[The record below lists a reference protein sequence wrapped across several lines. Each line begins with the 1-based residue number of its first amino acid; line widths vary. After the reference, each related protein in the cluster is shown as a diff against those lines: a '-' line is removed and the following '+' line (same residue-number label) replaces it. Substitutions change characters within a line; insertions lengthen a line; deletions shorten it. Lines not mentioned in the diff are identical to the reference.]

1 MAEVTLKNQFAADE
15 SPVSSEVI
23 KAGVVSGLIGGV
35 LMAAY
40 AMAAGVVLKQ
50 GAFAIPKL
58 IGATFRGPE
67 ALLSGP
73 GTIAWG
79 IVLHLIVS
87 AAFGVLFATLVRR
100 DTPRPASMLA
110 GIAFAL
116 GLFVMMM
123 FVVVPVTNPVM
134 ANRVSMMIG
143 TTLVMHLLYGIGLGL
158 APTLRRVFVQKAPP
172 VVRTPT
178 RITISAR

>member
-1 MAEVTLKNQFAADE
+1 MAEVILKNRFAVDE
-15 SPVSSEVI
+15 SPVSGEVI
-23 KAGVVSGLIGGV
+23 KAGVVSGLLGGV

-40 AMAAGVVLKQ
+40 AMIAGLALKQ
-50 GAFAIPKL
+50 GAFAIPQL

-73 GTIAWG
+73 GTIVWG
-79 IVLHLIVS
+79 VALHLIVS

-110 GIAFAL
+110 GIAFSL
-116 GLFVMMM
+116 GIFVMMM
-123 FVVVPVTNPVM
+123 FVVVPVANPVM

-143 TTLVMHLLYGIGLGL
+143 TTLVMHVLFGVGVGL
-158 APTLRRVFVQKAPP
+158 APAFRRVFVQRPPP
-172 VVRTPT
+172 VPRTPT
-178 RITISAR
+178 RITITAR